1 MARKKNLVGE
11 LEIEGKKLTCS
22 RWQVWPPKEAF
33 LFEGRSSAE
42 ARAEMTIDQYN
53 RLNGWENTCGLMTM
67 AGEKCP
73 SCPYV
78 LVDGKPLSPG
88 IPNRATQSIASRKQM
103 QLKRK
108 KNF

>member
-1 MARKKNLVGE
+1 MARKKNFVGD
-11 LEIEGKKLTCS
+11 LEIEGEKYTCS

-33 LFEGRSSAE
+33 LFDGRSSAE
-42 ARAEMTIDQYN
+42 ARSEMTLDQYN
-53 RLNGWENTCGLMTM
+53 RLHGWEITCGLMKM
-67 AGEKCP
+67 EEGKCP

-78 LVDGKPLSPG
+78 LVDGKPLAQV
-88 IPNRATQSIASRKQM
+88 IPNRATHSIASRKKM